1 MNIPALSKTPH
12 YDLISNINANGS
24 KTFYIGNNSCVLLYG
39 FGSGGTDFFVTGRTN
54 SAGSVSVI
62 EISKGVSITI
72 TKATNSITFANSNSN
87 VNSRLFAVIFA
98 GVFAEQ
104 T

>member
-1 MNIPALSKTPH
+1 MMKPPKTLH
-12 YDLISNINANGS
+12 YDLISTINGNSS
-24 KTFYIGNNSCVLLYG
+24 KTYYIGNNSYVLLYG

-62 EISKGVSITI
+62 EIGKGVSITI
-72 TKATNSITFANSNSN
+72 TKATNTITFANSNTN
-87 VNSRLFAVIFA
+87 ANSRLFAVIFQ
-98 GVFAEQ
+98 GEFAEQ